1 MCNGEST
8 KRGLKLGG
16 GLCLMLECASAS
28 LIQPW
33 SAGDTPSGC
42 LVPYIKGAIQL
53 GPGSR

>member
-1 MCNGEST
+1 MCNGESM

-28 LIQPW
+28 LVQSW
-33 SAGDTPSGC
+33 SAGDTPSSC